1 MEEGVSEESI
11 TAGGKALEKKIE
23 AGQREAYLAYLSALS
38 YKAFVMKRRDM
49 KYVVSA
55 LQAAKPM
62 LEIHVNDLDR
72 DGFLLNTPG
81 GHLLSCGRTGGQALT
96 TARRI
101 ISRK

>member
-1 MEEGVSEESI
+1 MDRITAAGGRRAEEFLDLQLEDAKDEVTRTRGALMEEGVSEESI

-55 LQAAKPM
+55 LQ
-62 LEIHVNDLDR
+62 
-72 DGFLLNTPG
+72 G
-81 GHLLSCGRTGGQALT
+81 GKADAGNPCE
-96 TARRI
+96 
-101 ISRK
+101 